1 MTQELIDRAHDLMW
15 NATRYHNANKTEECN
30 RGIVPDL
37 VAALEAAQAQLED
50 WKASQHYSYIGRDG
64 KRITARELEAQ
75 LEAAQA
81 REAQIA
87 AMIAEAVAKER
98 EAIAGMIETH
108 AYTVSGK
115 GRFLEPS
122 TRAKYDQHHATIA
135 ATIRA
140 RGQE

>member
-1 MTQELIDRAHDLMW
+1 MTKDLIDRAHDLMW

-37 VAALEAAQAQLED
+37 VAA
-50 WKASQHYSYIGRDG
+50 
-64 KRITARELEAQ
+64 